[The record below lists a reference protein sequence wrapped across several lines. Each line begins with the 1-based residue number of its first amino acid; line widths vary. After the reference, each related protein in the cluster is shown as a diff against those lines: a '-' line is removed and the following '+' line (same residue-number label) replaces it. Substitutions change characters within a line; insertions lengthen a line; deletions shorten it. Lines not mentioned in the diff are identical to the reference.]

1 MVRIILLILLIITS
15 CQRYEELEKVVTGDF
30 ICAQIEETSADTR
43 TSLDG
48 ADVIWS
54 ENDRITVFNKSHFPQ
69 KYQIQDEF
77 VGKNY
82 GYFSPVETES
92 AGDEIG
98 SGMPLGHIIAYY
110 PYADGIE
117 CHNSEGAYR
126 LSGVML
132 PSEQTYAKDSF
143 GRGTFPM
150 VAVSQD
156 NNITFRNICGGIKLL
171 LKGTQAVAS
180 IRIEGNDN
188 EKLAG
193 AATVTVYTD
202 GSDPAIELS
211 GNASTYATLTCSE
224 AVQLNESTA
233 TGFIIALP
241 PTEFSQG
248 FTVTVTDIDNKSYT
262 FSSDKKNSILRS
274 SMLVMPEVSIDN
286 SAHAVAPYVEMGP
299 INTMGR
305 FGIQWWGKQYY
316 RTPHYYRVLGNEISI
331 EASIDCDVRLSQ
343 YDDAFN
349 FIKYTDFTSL
359 TAARAKD
366 FILHSSCT
374 YVRMLFRKD
383 SSIPE
388 FEKPDILVGNISEEK
403 YYEVR
408 SDDDGYQRL
417 VMPIK
422 ISDPTLSDK
431 DVLPDYGMLVLPKTY
446 SNTGDPTRLII
457 YCHGAGTNY
466 SSSITRFPTSALLP
480 EYWLEQGYAVMD
492 IEGNPFDNSTA
503 HSYIPQARQTY
514 ETAYNW
520 VVNTYNICKD
530 GVFLGGRSLGGGMCF
545 DLLQS
550 SIPIIAACPLVP
562 ACNQMWYWS
571 YMTAARKK
579 FIFDKLGLTE
589 GQPTWTS
596 NKTLSEEEFQYIYEN
611 FEILMDC
618 APFWRGIEDLPE
630 KDILF
635 SIGRI
640 SANSKFD
647 ETEYNIYS
655 KLSFKV
661 KAPVK
666 LFGCPED
673 NVVPSGRNA
682 ELMYLMLK
690 NAGQDCELAL
700 YNSKISAPHH
710 FELQDPQYM
719 TQVTTKDGQTMQV
732 PLIYIEMLEYWK
744 KYETCR

>member
-1 MVRIILLILLIITS
+1 
-15 CQRYEELEKVVTGDF
+15 
-30 ICAQIEETSADTR
+30 
-43 TSLDG
+43 
-48 ADVIWS
+48 
-54 ENDRITVFNKSHFPQ
+54 
-69 KYQIQDEF
+69 
-77 VGKNY
+77 
-82 GYFSPVETES
+82 
-92 AGDEIG
+92 
-98 SGMPLGHIIAYY
+98 
-110 PYADGIE
+110 
-117 CHNSEGAYR
+117 
-126 LSGVML
+126 
-132 PSEQTYAKDSF
+132 
-143 GRGTFPM
+143 
-150 VAVSQD
+150 
-156 NNITFRNICGGIKLL
+156 
-171 LKGTQAVAS
+171 
-180 IRIEGNDN
+180 
-188 EKLAG
+188 
-193 AATVTVYTD
+193 
-202 GSDPAIELS
+202 
-211 GNASTYATLTCSE
+211 
-224 AVQLNESTA
+224 
-233 TGFIIALP
+233 
-241 PTEFSQG
+241 
-248 FTVTVTDIDNKSYT
+248 
-262 FSSDKKNSILRS
+262 
-274 SMLVMPEVSIDN
+274 
-286 SAHAVAPYVEMGP
+286 
-299 INTMGR
+299 
-305 FGIQWWGKQYY
+305 
-316 RTPHYYRVLGNEISI
+316 
-331 EASIDCDVRLSQ
+331 
-343 YDDAFN
+343 
-349 FIKYTDFTSL
+349 
-359 TAARAKD
+359 
-366 FILHSSCT
+366 
-374 YVRMLFRKD
+374 
-383 SSIPE
+383 
-388 FEKPDILVGNISEEK
+388 
-403 YYEVR
+403 
-408 SDDDGYQRL
+408 
-417 VMPIK
+417 
-422 ISDPTLSDK
+422 
-431 DVLPDYGMLVLPKTY
+431 
-446 SNTGDPTRLII
+446 
-457 YCHGAGTNY
+457 
-466 SSSITRFPTSALLP
+466 
-480 EYWLEQGYAVMD
+480 MD

-550 SIPIIAACPLVP
+550 SIPVIAACPLVP

-589 GQPTWTS
+589 AQPTWTS

-732 PLIYIEMLEYWK
+732 PLIYTEMLEYWK